1 MAEERKSFSS
11 TLMNFF
17 SAFKGMRQTV
27 VLSICVVVCVLMM
40 ILPLPTPL
48 LDFLMILNIA
58 LSLVI
63 LLLAL
68 NVKRAIDFDVF
79 PTMLLL
85 STIFGLGLNISST
98 RLILTQG
105 AEFDGRIVRMFSTF
119 VTGSGGTVGLVVG
132 FIMFAILMIVQLVVI
147 TKGATRSAE
156 VRARFKLDSMQI
168 DKMDVTNEFAQGHI
182 TESEYKRRKKDLQRS
197 VDLFGTL
204 DGASKFVSGN
214 VKAGL
219 VITVINVVG
228 GLIVGVF
235 LHGES
240 WSGAFSNYIGL
251 AIGDGLV
258 SQLPALLVSV
268 ASGIIITKGE
278 SEDGFPADVS
288 KQFRV
293 NPIMYIII
301 GALLFLMALIPG
313 FPWYILIPVALGLFY
328 IAYRVWQQDSQ
339 ADSSDGSNETPESAT
354 GGSQQEQEVVQPLDP
369 ISVEIGYGLVPL
381 VSSGTE
387 KKTELLDRIR
397 SLRSE
402 FLNEFGLYIPKVR
415 VKDNLSMDP
424 NEYRIKIYGNP
435 YGKGQMKYGYLL
447 AIGSSSDGQEIL
459 GEKTVEPSFQLPAV
473 WINSDQIAEAE
484 QKGYTVVD
492 CSTAIVTHLSEILK
506 RHAAD
511 LLTLQQ
517 VQNLL
522 ESIKQ
527 DNAAAYDKIIS
538 RPVSLTLIQKVFRN
552 LISEGVSIRNVGG
565 IAEAILTYIDLF
577 GDNADYLSEKVRQ
590 SLGPQLTQKYLDQD
604 DVLNC
609 ITLSPDFQNY
619 LLRLYMEN
627 NSFEIK
633 HLIPIPVM
641 SRFMT
646 ALQNTVADV
655 TARGYFPLIL
665 TTADLRRV
673 IRSLLGKDFSSIPV
687 LSISEAGDLKM
698 IEIARISIDLKEALE

>member
-1 MAEERKSFSS
+1 M
-11 TLMNFF
+11 
-17 SAFKGMRQTV
+17 
-27 VLSICVVVCVLMM
+27 
-40 ILPLPTPL
+40 
-48 LDFLMILNIA
+48 
-58 LSLVI
+58 
-63 LLLAL
+63 
-68 NVKRAIDFDVF
+68 
-79 PTMLLL
+79 
-85 STIFGLGLNISST
+85 
-98 RLILTQG
+98 
-105 AEFDGRIVRMFSTF
+105 
-119 VTGSGGTVGLVVG
+119 
-132 FIMFAILMIVQLVVI
+132 
-147 TKGATRSAE
+147 
-156 VRARFKLDSMQI
+156 
-168 DKMDVTNEFAQGHI
+168 
-182 TESEYKRRKKDLQRS
+182 
-197 VDLFGTL
+197 
-204 DGASKFVSGN
+204 
-214 VKAGL
+214 
-219 VITVINVVG
+219 
-228 GLIVGVF
+228 
-235 LHGES
+235 
-240 WSGAFSNYIGL
+240 
-251 AIGDGLV
+251 
-258 SQLPALLVSV
+258 
-268 ASGIIITKGE
+268 
-278 SEDGFPADVS
+278 
-288 KQFRV
+288 
-293 NPIMYIII
+293 
-301 GALLFLMALIPG
+301 
-313 FPWYILIPVALGLFY
+313 
-328 IAYRVWQQDSQ
+328 
-339 ADSSDGSNETPESAT
+339 
-354 GGSQQEQEVVQPLDP
+354 
-369 ISVEIGYGLVPL
+369 

>member
-17 SAFKGMRQTV
+17 SAFKGVRQTV

-339 ADSSDGSNETPESAT
+339 ADSSDGSNETPESAA

>member
-339 ADSSDGSNETPESAT
+339 ADSSDGSNETPESAV

-459 GEKTVEPSFQLPAV
+459 GFQLPAV

>member
-339 ADSSDGSNETPESAT
+339 ADSSDGSNETPESAV

-369 ISVEIGYGLVPL
+369 ISTEIGYGLVPL

>member
-339 ADSSDGSNETPESAT
+339 ADSSDSSNETPESAA

>member
-11 TLMNFF
+11 TIMNFF

-339 ADSSDGSNETPESAT
+339 ADSSDGSNETPESAA

>member
-339 ADSSDGSNETPESAT
+339 ADSSDGSNETPESAA

-627 NSFEIK
+627 NNFEIK

>member
-339 ADSSDGSNETPESAT
+339 ADSSDGSNETPESAA

-641 SRFMT
+641 SRFMN

>member
-339 ADSSDGSNETPESAT
+339 ADSSDGSNETPESAV

>member
-1 MAEERKSFSS
+1 MAEESRTFSASIMGLFSS
-11 TLMNFF
+11 L
-17 SAFKGMRQTV
+17 KGTGQMVIMSISV
-27 VLSICVVVCVLMM
+27 VFCVMMM
-40 ILPLPTPL
+40 ILPLPSPI
-48 LDFLMILNIA
+48 LDLMMILNIS
-58 LSLVI
+58 LSLII
-63 LLLAL
+63 LLLSL

-98 RLILTQG
+98 RLILTKG
-105 AEFDGRIVRMFSTF
+105 AEFDGKIVNMFSTF
-119 VTGSGGTVGLVVG
+119 VTGSGGSVGLVVG
-132 FIMFAILMIVQLVVI
+132 AIMFAILMVVQLAVI

-182 TESEYKRRKKDLQRS
+182 SEGEYQRRKKDLQRS

-219 VITVINVVG
+219 IITAINIVG

-235 LHGES
+235 LHNES
-240 WSGAFSNYIGL
+240 WNGAFSTYIGL

-278 SEDGFPADVS
+278 SEDGFPSDVS

-293 NPIMYIII
+293 NPIMYVII
-301 GALLFLMALIPG
+301 GVLLFFMALIPG
-313 FPWYILIPVALGLFY
+313 FPWYILIPIALGMFY
-328 IAYRVWQQDSQ
+328 IAYRVNLVESGKQTGVGDGNEAAQE
-339 ADSSDGSNETPESAT
+339 SSST
-354 GGSQQEQEVVQPLDP
+354 GNEQEVVQPLDP
-369 ISVEIGYGLVPL
+369 ISIEIGYGLVPL

-397 SLRSE
+397 SLRTE

-415 VKDNLSMDP
+415 VKDNLSMEP
-424 NEYRIKIYGNP
+424 SEYRIKIYGNL
-435 YGKGQMKYGYLL
+435 YGKGLMKYGYLL
-447 AIGSSSDGQEIL
+447 AIGSSTDGQEIL
-459 GEKTVEPSFQLPAV
+459 GEKTIEPSFQLPAV
-473 WINSDQIAEAE
+473 WINSDQISEAE

-506 RHAAD
+506 RHSSD
-511 LLTLQQ
+511 LLTMQQ

-522 ESIKQ
+522 ESIKPE
-527 DNAAAYDKIIS
+527 NAAAYDKVIS
-538 RPVSLTLIQKVFRN
+538 RQVSLTLIQKVFRN
-552 LISEGVSIRNVGG
+552 LISEGVSIRNVSG
-565 IAEAILTYIDLF
+565 IVEAILIHIDLY
-577 GDNADYLSEKVRQ
+577 GENAEYLSEKVRQ
-590 SLGPQLTQKYLDQD
+590 TLGPQVTQKYLDQD

-609 ITLSPDFQNY
+609 ITISPEFQNY

-633 HLIPIPVM
+633 HLIPSALM
-641 SRFMT
+641 SSFMT

-673 IRSLLGKDFSSIPV
+673 IRSLLGKDFASIPV
-687 LSISEAGDLKM
+687 ISISEASDLRM
-698 IEIARISIDLKEALE
+698 TEVGRVNIDLKEVQK

>member
-11 TLMNFF
+11 TIMNFF
-17 SAFKGMRQTV
+17 SAFKGMHQTV
-27 VLSICVVVCVLMM
+27 VLSVCVVVCVLMM

-339 ADSSDGSNETPESAT
+339 ADSAGGSDETPEST
-354 GGSQQEQEVVQPLDP
+354 SGGSAQEQEVVQPLDP

-447 AIGSSSDGQEIL
+447 AIGSPSDGREIL

-538 RPVSLTLIQKVFRN
+538 RPVSLTLLQKVFRN

-565 IAEAILTYIDLF
+565 IAEAVLTYIDLF

-590 SLGPQLTQKYLDQD
+590 ALGPQLTQKYLDQD

-609 ITLSPDFQNY
+609 ITLAPDFQNY

-633 HLIPIPVM
+633 HLIPVPVM

-673 IRSLLGKDFSSIPV
+673 VRSLLGKDFASIPV
-687 LSISEAGDLKM
+687 LSISETGDLKM
-698 IEIARISIDLKEALE
+698 TEIARIPVDLKEARE

>member
-1 MAEERKSFSS
+1 MPESRSSFLSS
-11 TLMNFF
+11 IMSFF
-17 SAFKGMRQTV
+17 SGLKGTGQTV
-27 VLSICVVVCVLMM
+27 ILSVCVVFCVLMM
-40 ILPLPTPL
+40 ILPLPSPI
-48 LDFLMILNIA
+48 LDLMMILNIA
-58 LSLVI
+58 LSMII

-98 RLILTQG
+98 RLILTKG
-105 AEFDGRIVRMFSTF
+105 ADFDGRIVRMFSTF
-119 VTGSGGTVGLVVG
+119 VTGSGGSVGLVVG

-182 TESEYKRRKKDLQRS
+182 TESEYKKRKKDLQRS

-219 VITVINVVG
+219 VITAINIIG
-228 GLIVGVF
+228 GLVVGVF

-240 WSGAFSNYIGL
+240 WNGAFGNYIGL

-278 SEDGFPADVS
+278 SEDGFPSDVS

-293 NPIMYIII
+293 HPVMYVII
-301 GALLFLMALIPG
+301 GVLLFFMALIPG
-313 FPWYILIPVALGLFY
+313 FPWYILIPVALGMFY
-328 IAYRVWQQDSQ
+328 VAYSVYQVDNENGKTAAPEGNTAESQ
-339 ADSSDGSNETPESAT
+339 SAP
-354 GGSQQEQEVVQPLDP
+354 QEQEVVHPLDP

-397 SLRSE
+397 SLRTE

-424 NEYRIKIYGNP
+424 NEYRIKIYGNL
-435 YGKGQMKYGYLL
+435 YGKGLMKYGYLL
-447 AIGSSSDGQEIL
+447 AIGSPEAGQEIL
-459 GEKTVEPSFQLPAV
+459 GEKTIEPSFQLPAV
-473 WINSDQIAEAE
+473 WINADQIAEAE

-506 RHAAD
+506 KHAGD

-517 VQNLL
+517 VQNML
-522 ESIKQ
+522 ESIKPE
-527 DNAAAYDKIIS
+527 NAAAYDKIVS
-538 RPVSLTLIQKVFRN
+538 RQVSLTLLQKVFRN
-552 LISEGVSIRNVGG
+552 LISEGVSIRNVSG
-565 IAEAILTYIDLF
+565 IVEAVLIHLDLY

-590 SLGPQLTQKYLDQD
+590 SLGPQVTQKYLDQD

-609 ITLSPDFQNY
+609 ITIAPDFQNY

-633 HLIPIPVM
+633 HLIPGRIM
-641 SRFMT
+641 SQFMN

-673 IRSLLGKDFSSIPV
+673 IRSLLGKDFSSVPV
-687 LSISEAGDLKM
+687 ISISEAVDLKM
-698 IEIARISIDLKEALE
+698 TEVGRVSVDLKEVV

>member
-301 GALLFLMALIPG
+301 GALLFLMALSPG

-339 ADSSDGSNETPESAT
+339 ADSSDGSNETPESAA

>member
-1 MAEERKSFSS
+1 MPESRGSFFSS
-11 TLMNFF
+11 VMGFF
-17 SAFKGMRQTV
+17 SGLRGTGQAV
-27 VLSICVVVCVLMM
+27 VLSVCVVFCVMMM
-40 ILPLPTPL
+40 ILPLPSPV
-48 LDFLMILNIA
+48 LDLMMILNIA
-58 LSLVI
+58 LSMII
-63 LLLAL
+63 LLLSL
-68 NVKRAIDFDVF
+68 NVRRAIDFDVF

-98 RLILTQG
+98 RLILTKG
-105 AEFDGRIVRMFSTF
+105 ADFDGRIVRMFSTF
-119 VTGSGGTVGLVVG
+119 VTGSGGSLGLVVG

-219 VITVINVVG
+219 VITAVNIVG

-235 LHGES
+235 LHNES
-240 WSGAFSNYIGL
+240 WNGAFVNYIGL

-278 SEDGFPADVS
+278 SEEGFPSDVS

-293 NPIMYIII
+293 NPVMYLII
-301 GALLFLMALIPG
+301 GVILFLMALIPG
-313 FPWYILIPVALGLFY
+313 FPWYILIPVALGMFY
-328 IAYRVWQQDSQ
+328 VAYTVYQVDTGNGKAAVSE
-339 ADSSDGSNETPESAT
+339 ETSPESS
-354 GGSQQEQEVVQPLDP
+354 GSSQEQEVVHPLDP

-397 SLRSE
+397 SLRTE
-402 FLNEFGLYIPKVR
+402 FLNEFGLNIPKVR

-435 YGKGQMKYGYLL
+435 YGKGNMKYGYLL
-447 AIGSSSDGQEIL
+447 AIGTPEPGCEIL
-459 GEKTVEPSFQLPAV
+459 GEKTIEPSFQLPAV

-506 RHAAD
+506 RHAGD

-522 ESIKQ
+522 ESIKP
-527 DNAAAYDKIIS
+527 DNAAAYDKIVS
-538 RPVSLTLIQKVFRN
+538 RQVSLTLLQKVFRN
-552 LISEGVSIRNVGG
+552 LISEGVSIRNVSG
-565 IAEAILTYIDLF
+565 IVEAVLNYIDLY

-590 SLGPQLTQKYLDQD
+590 SLGPQVTQKYLDHD

-609 ITLSPDFQNY
+609 ITLAPDFQNY

-633 HLIPIPVM
+633 HLIPGRIM
-641 SRFMT
+641 AQFMNS
-646 ALQNTVADV
+646 LQNTVSDV
-655 TARGYFPLIL
+655 TSRGYFPLIL

-673 IRSLLGKDFSSIPV
+673 IRSLLGKDFASVPV
-687 LSISEAGDLKM
+687 ISISEASDLKM
-698 IEIARISIDLKEALE
+698 TEVGRVSVDVKEVV

>member
-339 ADSSDGSNETPESAT
+339 ADSVGGSDETPESAS
-354 GGSQQEQEVVQPLDP
+354 GGSAQEQEVVQPLDP

>member
-339 ADSSDGSNETPESAT
+339 ADSSDGSNETPESAA

-527 DNAAAYDKIIS
+527 DNAAAYDKIVS

-673 IRSLLGKDFSSIPV
+673 VRSLLGKDFSSIPV

>member
-339 ADSSDGSNETPESAT
+339 ADSSDGSNEALESAA

>member
-301 GALLFLMALIPG
+301 GTLLFLMALIPG

-339 ADSSDGSNETPESAT
+339 ADSSDGSNETPESAA

>member
-339 ADSSDGSNETPESAT
+339 ADSSDGSNETSESAA

>member
-1 MAEERKSFSS
+1 MAEERKTFSS

-339 ADSSDGSNETPESAT
+339 ADSSDGSNETPESAV

>member
-119 VTGSGGTVGLVVG
+119 VTGSGGTVGLGVG

-339 ADSSDGSNETPESAT
+339 ADSSDGSNETPESAA

>member
-11 TLMNFF
+11 TIMNFF
-17 SAFKGMRQTV
+17 SAFKGMHQTV
-27 VLSICVVVCVLMM
+27 VLSVCVVVCVLMM

-339 ADSSDGSNETPESAT
+339 ADSAGGSDETPESAS
-354 GGSQQEQEVVQPLDP
+354 GGSAQEQEVVQPLDP

-447 AIGSSSDGQEIL
+447 AIGSPSDGREIL

-473 WINSDQIAEAE
+473 WINSDQ
-484 QKGYTVVD
+484 
-492 CSTAIVTHLSEILK
+492 VTHLSEILK

-538 RPVSLTLIQKVFRN
+538 RPVSLTLLQKVFRN

-565 IAEAILTYIDLF
+565 IAEAVLTYIDLF

-590 SLGPQLTQKYLDQD
+590 ALGPQLTQKYLDQD

-609 ITLSPDFQNY
+609 ITLAPDFQNY

-633 HLIPIPVM
+633 HLIPVPVM

-673 IRSLLGKDFSSIPV
+673 VRSLLGKDFASIPV
-687 LSISEAGDLKM
+687 LSISETGDLKM
-698 IEIARISIDLKEALE
+698 TEIARISVDLKEARE

>member
-40 ILPLPTPL
+40 ILPLPAPL

-339 ADSSDGSNETPESAT
+339 ADSSDGSNETPESAA

>member
-339 ADSSDGSNETPESAT
+339 ADSSDGLNETPESAA

>member
-1 MAEERKSFSS
+1 
-11 TLMNFF
+11 MNFF

-240 WSGAFSNYIGL
+240 WRGAFSNYIGL

-339 ADSSDGSNETPESAT
+339 ADSSDGSNETPESAA

>member
-11 TLMNFF
+11 TIMNFF
-17 SAFKGMRQTV
+17 SAFKGMHQTV
-27 VLSICVVVCVLMM
+27 VLSVCVVVCVLMM

-156 VRARFKLDSMQI
+156 VRARFKLDR
-168 DKMDVTNEFAQGHI
+168 
-182 TESEYKRRKKDLQRS
+182 ESEYKRRKKDLQRS

-339 ADSSDGSNETPESAT
+339 ADSAGGSDETPEST
-354 GGSQQEQEVVQPLDP
+354 SGGSAQEQEVVQPLDP

-538 RPVSLTLIQKVFRN
+538 RPVSLTLLQKVFRN

-565 IAEAILTYIDLF
+565 IAEAVLTYIDLF

-590 SLGPQLTQKYLDQD
+590 ALGPQLTQKYLDQD

-609 ITLSPDFQNY
+609 ITLAPDFQNY

-633 HLIPIPVM
+633 HLIPVPVM

-673 IRSLLGKDFSSIPV
+673 VRSLLGKDFASIPV
-687 LSISEAGDLKM
+687 LSISETGDLKM
-698 IEIARISIDLKEALE
+698 TEIARISVDLKEARE

>member
-339 ADSSDGSNETPESAT
+339 ADSSDGSNETPESAA